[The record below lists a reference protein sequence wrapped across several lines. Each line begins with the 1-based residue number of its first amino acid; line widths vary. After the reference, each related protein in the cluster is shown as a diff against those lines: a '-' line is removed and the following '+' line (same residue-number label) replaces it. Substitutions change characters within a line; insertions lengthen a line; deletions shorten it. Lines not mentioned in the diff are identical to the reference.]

1 MFPVSVVFMVL
12 VAFGGIIV
20 ALPTYDISMYV
31 SLIGLKLINS
41 ASSVKNRLPKVAFE
55 ILLRVFVL
63 LLTASCSPPPT
74 DVVVVV
80 VVLPVIDTDIR
91 GVVDA
96 KIIVSVKIVATRWML
111 RSTGIFLL
119 RLFSIPILSIFK
131 GKKQRM
137 KEFHHRTKVS

>member
-31 SLIGLKLINS
+31 SLIGLKLVNS

-55 ILLRVFVL
+55 ILLVMVFML
-63 LLTASCSPPPT
+63 LLTASCSSPPS

-80 VVLPVIDTDIR
+80 VVLPVIDADTR

-96 KIIVSVKIVATRWML
+96 KIIVSVKIVATRSML
-111 RSTGIFLL
+111 RSRGIFLL
-119 RLFSIPILSIFK
+119 RLFSIPILRII
-131 GKKQRM
+131 
-137 KEFHHRTKVS
+137 

>member
-31 SLIGLKLINS
+31 SLIGLKLVNS

-55 ILLRVFVL
+55 ILLAVFVL
-63 LLTASCSPPPT
+63 LLTASCSSPPT

-80 VVLPVIDTDIR
+80 VVLPVIDADTR

-96 KIIVSVKIVATRWML
+96 KIIVSMKIVTTRWML
-111 RSTGIFLL
+111 CSRGIFLL
-119 RLFSIPILSIFK
+119 RLFSIPILSIF
-131 GKKQRM
+131 
-137 KEFHHRTKVS
+137 

>member
-1 MFPVSVVFMVL
+1 MFPVSVAFMEL

-31 SLIGLKLINS
+31 LLIGLKLVNS

-55 ILLRVFVL
+55 TLLLVVVIV
-63 LLTASCSPPPT
+63 LTASCSSPPT

-80 VVLPVIDTDIR
+80 LLPIVEADTR
-91 GVVDA
+91 VVVDA

-111 RSTGIFLL
+111 RNRDIFLL
-119 RLFSIPILSIFK
+119 RLFSIPILLTFQERSK
-131 GKKQRM
+131 G
-137 KEFHHRTKVS
+137 